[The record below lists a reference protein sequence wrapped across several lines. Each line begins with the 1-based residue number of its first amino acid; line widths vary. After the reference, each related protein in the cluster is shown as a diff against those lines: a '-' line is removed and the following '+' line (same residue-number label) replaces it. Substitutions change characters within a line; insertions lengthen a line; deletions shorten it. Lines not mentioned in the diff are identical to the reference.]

1 MEDEVFEKYLEKLIE
16 EFYPFG
22 AEYYDPD
29 KIEEKEKI
37 QVRKILEEVYQL
49 GKDNKFK
56 DIGYIDVDKY
66 YPEDKK
72 EAKP

>member
-37 QVRKILEEVYQL
+37 QVRKILEEVEHKNYAE
-49 GKDNKFK
+49 GYEACEEDNAER
-56 DIGYIDVDKY
+56 G
-66 YPEDKK
+66 
-72 EAKP
+72 